1 MYAIGLTDVS
11 TIGEPK
17 QECLETTETKP
28 TKLKYLKKKI
38 HRAFTVISS
47 PLWVPVVAVGS
58 LLAAPIQAVKDSKE
72 VADKTNSAGAGVS
85 SFPGNTVV
93 RAVTNPF
100 KGIVKGGEALWED

>member
-1 MYAIGLTDVS
+1 MSGNDKDKTD
-11 TIGEPK
+11 K
-17 QECLETTETKP
+17 TEMSEEEENMH
-28 TKLKYLKKKI
+28 I
-38 HRAFTVISS
+38 RRAFTVISS

-72 VADKTNSAGAGVS
+72 VADKTDSAGAGVS

-100 KGIVKGGEALWED
+100 KGIVKGGEALWGKDKK

>member
-1 MYAIGLTDVS
+1 MGSEMCIRD
-11 TIGEPK
+11 
-17 QECLETTETKP
+17 
-28 TKLKYLKKKI
+28 
-38 HRAFTVISS
+38 R
-47 PLWVPVVAVGS
+47 VVAVGS

-100 KGIVKGGEALWED
+100 KGIVKGGEALWGKDKK